1 MALVVNYLDGGWT
14 PRHVIVRLFEMHE
27 TSSSTTALQLQTL
40 LENFEL
46 IHHVITFVKDEGIN
60 LGYMAITLQSIIECE
75 PLKLLQVYEG
85 T

>member
-1 MALVVNYLDGGWT
+1 
-14 PRHVIVRLFEMHE
+14 MHE
-27 TSSSTTALQLQTL
+27 TTSSTMALQLQTL

-46 IHHVITFVKDEGIN
+46 IHHVIAFDEGIN
-60 LGYMAITLQSIIECE
+60 LRYMAIILQSIIDCE

>member
-1 MALVVNYLDGGWT
+1 VLVVNYLDEGWT

-27 TSSSTTALQLQTL
+27 TTSSTMALQLQTL

-46 IHHVITFVKDEGIN
+46 IHHVIAFVKNEGVN
-60 LGYMAITLQSIIECE
+60 LGSMTITLQLVIDCE
-75 PLKLLQVYEG
+75 PFKLLQVYEG